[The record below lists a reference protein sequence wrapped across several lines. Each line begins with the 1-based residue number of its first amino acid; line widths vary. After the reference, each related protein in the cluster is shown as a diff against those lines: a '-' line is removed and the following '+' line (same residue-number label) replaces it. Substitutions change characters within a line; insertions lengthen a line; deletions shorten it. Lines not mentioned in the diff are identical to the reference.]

1 MNNSHRQMKDEEGTR
16 IATVEAFSLVEKRI
30 QELNN
35 QLTVVDKERKSVD
48 AALNVAENQA
58 ETQQKQLCQIK
69 DLLSAAKEQI
79 RTLKMKLEEAKKAI
93 EKAKQ
98 DGYDVRVAKTEET
111 LKAEVSGVCRTYCLQ
126 VWNEVFNQAGVEAS
140 STLKR
145 EKKCLLPS
153 SHLSIRLLKLHS

>member
-16 IATVEAFSLVEKRI
+16 IVTVEAFSLVEKRI
-30 QELNN
+30 QELNK
-35 QLTVVDKERKSVD
+35 QLTEVDKERKSVD

-58 ETQQKQLCQIK
+58 ETQRKQLCQIK

-79 RTLKMKLEEAKKAI
+79 RTLKIKLEEAKKAI

-126 VWNEVFNQAGVEAS
+126 VWNKVFNQAGVEAS

-153 SHLSIRLLKLHS
+153 SHPSIRLLKLHS